1 MAEVQ
6 RDEPLA
12 VLEDG
17 TEVLGALPASTEG
30 VGFDFAKEIAALE
43 ARCGIEEKLAEAESG
58 FNFAERIA
66 ASRRRNDIAKKI
78 EGIPATVLRA
88 HPDPFGTAIDIEAA

>member
-30 VGFDFAKEIAALE
+30 GE
-43 ARCGIEEKLAEAESG
+43 

-66 ASRRRNDIAKKI
+66 ASRRRNKIAEKI
-78 EGIPATVLRA
+78 GINYEQEIAALEARCGIAEKLEGIEPTGVLHA